1 MFEKV
6 LVANRG
12 EIALRIIRACKELGI
27 KTVAVHSEADSNSL
41 HVRFADEDV
50 CIGPPQPSASYNNIS
65 AILSAVEVTNADAV
79 HPGYGFLA
87 ENPLFAEICEACGIA
102 FIGPP
107 SHVLSTV
114 GDKAEARRAMERAG
128 VPVVPGS
135 EGPVHDLDE
144 AKEVAEEVGYPIML
158 KAVWG
163 GGGRGMR
170 VVREPKE
177 LEKAWHVA
185 SSEAKASFS
194 NPSLYIERY
203 IEKPRHVEVQ
213 ILADM
218 YGRVVHLGE
227 RECSI
232 QRRHQK
238 LVEESP
244 SPAVGPELRE
254 RLGEAAVRGAEEVGY
269 RNAGTVE
276 FLLDEEGN
284 FYFIEMNARVQVEH
298 PVTEMVTG
306 VDIVKA
312 QILIAAG
319 EPLTEELTRASISG
333 HAIECR
339 INAED
344 PERDF
349 MPSSGMVTGFH
360 APGGPGIRVDTHI
373 YASYKVPPYY
383 DSLLAKLIAWG
394 HTREEALSRME
405 RALDEFVIEGVPTTL
420 PLHRAILRD
429 PRFRE
434 GDLDVDF
441 LKNFEVE
448 GWT

>member
-27 KTVAVHSEADSNSL
+27 KTVAVHSEADANSL

-50 CIGPPQPSASYNNIS
+50 CIGPPPPSASYNNIS

-87 ENPLFAEICEACGIA
+87 ENPLFAEICEACGIT

-107 SHVLSTV
+107 SHVLSRM
-114 GDKAEARRAMERAG
+114 GDKAEARRTMERAG

-135 EGPVHDLDE
+135 RGPVEDLDE

-170 VVREPKE
+170 VVQEPEE

-185 SSEAKASFS
+185 SSEAQASFS
-194 NPSLYIERY
+194 NPALYVERY
-203 IEKPRHVEVQ
+203 IERPRHIEVQ
-213 ILADM
+213 ILADR
-218 YGRVVHLGE
+218 YGKVVHLGE

-238 LVEESP
+238 LIEESP

-254 RLGEAAVRGAEEVGY
+254 RLGEAAVRGAKEVGY
-269 RNAGTVE
+269 CNAGTVE
-276 FLLDEEGN
+276 FLLDEDGN
-284 FYFIEMNARVQVEH
+284 FYFIEMNTRIQVEH

-319 EPLTEELTRASISG
+319 EPLTDELAGVSISG

-344 PERDF
+344 PEKDF

-429 PRFRE
+429 HRFRE
-434 GDLDVDF
+434 GDVDVDF
-441 LKNFEVE
+441 LENFKME
-448 GWT
+448 GWI